1 MLLDAMKK
9 QAGIVPN
16 LFLVYG
22 LFSVILFMRKNR
34 YLQLRI
40 CTKYAESLCIPFL
53 EEVNQMTNHGL
64 KVKCCILALVLA
76 AFFTARC
83 VGDTIFYV
91 SPVGNDGWSGGLERS
106 NSQKND
112 GPKASLAGA
121 RDAIRQLKS
130 KGPLRAPVDV
140 IVLPGT
146 YTLTEP
152 FILTPQDSGTKKCP
166 IAYKA
171 AQGGWPIFTGGC
183 IIKGFTRG
191 QNGIWQ
197 VKIPDVASGKW
208 YFEQLFVNGKRAIR
222 ARTPNKFYHY
232 FGPTTEIPI
241 EGKQG
246 QFRRTTQVRG
256 DVLKQLQELDQ
267 KEIADVALTA
277 YHKWCI
283 TRRYLTAIDTSA
295 NVIVTIGE
303 KLKSYSG
310 WPNNT
315 RFHLE
320 NFKAALDMRGEWFL
334 SKDGTLYY
342 MPLADEDMNK
352 AHVVAPVIEKLLIF
366 EGKPEEGKFVEHVQ
380 LKDLIFHH
388 NQSLLPQTGYYP
400 FQAAFVTEAAIMADG
415 ARNITIEDCEVGHVA
430 TYGVWFR
437 QGCRDC
443 RLETS
448 YIHDLG
454 AGGVRIGEGRIRSDE
469 PSRTSHITVDNNI
482 VRTGGR
488 IYTSAVG
495 VWIGQSGD
503 NNVTHN
509 DIGDFFYTGLSVG
522 WRWGYSESLGKRNN
536 LSFNHVHHIGWGVLS
551 DMGGIYTLGPSE
563 GTVVRNNIFHDVY
576 SYSYGGW
583 GLYTDEGSTGIVMEN
598 NLVYNTKTGSFHQHY
613 GKENIIRN
621 NILAFSKLYQVQ
633 ASRVEEHLSFTFEN
647 NIVYYDTGVLLS
659 GPWDRVRLK
668 MDNNCY
674 WDASGREVK
683 PIGKSMADWQKQT
696 GHDKNSII
704 ADPGFV
710 DAKNYNFHL
719 KSNSPALKVGFK
731 PFDYTKAGVYGDPDW
746 IKKANEVT
754 YPPLEIAPDPPPVS
768 IKDNFEN
775 STVGSQPATAEVH
788 VERKGDSIAVTD
800 ETAASGKHSL
810 KIVDAPGLQHA
821 YNPHYVYKP
830 NHGAGTT
837 RCSFDMRIEEGV
849 QINYEWRD
857 WRTSPYRVGP
867 TFWINGTKLQIAG
880 RAPMELPIGNWV
892 HFEVTAALGNK
903 DEGTWDLA
911 VTLPGQRKKIF
922 KNLNNG
928 SKNFDKLTWVGFTS
942 NATSKTIFYL
952 DNLELIN
959 ST

>member
-1 MLLDAMKK
+1 MATHGSKPKCYLLAS
-9 QAGIVPN
+9 I
-16 LFLVYG
+16 
-22 LFSVILFMRKNR
+22 
-34 YLQLRI
+34 
-40 CTKYAESLCIPFL
+40 
-53 EEVNQMTNHGL
+53 
-64 KVKCCILALVLA
+64 LVL
-76 AFFTARC
+76 FFAVRC
-83 VGDTIFYV
+83 VGDITFYV
-91 SPVGNDGWSGGLERS
+91 SPEGNDVWSGRLGRP
-106 NSQKND
+106 NSQKTD
-112 GPKASLAGA
+112 GPKASLDSV
-121 RDAIRQLKS
+121 RDAIRKFKS
-130 KGPLRAPVDV
+130 KGPLTAPVRVV
-140 IVLPGT
+140 IEAGT
-146 YTLTEP
+146 YPMIEP
-152 FILTPQDSGTKKCP
+152 FVLTPQDSGTKECP
-166 IAYKA
+166 ITYEA
-171 AQGGWPIFTGGC
+171 ASGAQPIFSGGRAV
-183 IIKGFTRG
+183 KGFKRG
-191 QNGIWQ
+191 PNGIWQ
-197 VKIPDVASGKW
+197 TKIPEVASGKW

-232 FGPTTEIPI
+232 MGLTSEIPI
-241 EGKQG
+241 EGKQR
-246 QFRRTTQVRG
+246 QFRRTTPVRG
-256 DVLKQLQELDQ
+256 DTLKPLQDLNERELS
-267 KEIADVALTA
+267 DVTLMA

-283 TRRYLTAIDTSA
+283 TRRFITAIDTSA

-303 KLKSYSG
+303 QLKSYSG

-334 SKDGTLYY
+334 SRDGTLYY
-342 MPLADEDMNK
+342 MPLTDEDMSK
-352 AHVVAPVIEKLLIF
+352 ADVVAPVVEKLVVF
-366 EGKPEEGKFVEHVQ
+366 EGKSEEGKFVQHIQ
-380 LKDLIFHH
+380 LKGIAFHH
-388 NQSLLPQTGYYP
+388 NQSLLPRTGYYP

-443 RLETS
+443 KLEHS

-482 VRTGGR
+482 IRTGGR

-503 NNVTHN
+503 NSVTHN
-509 DIGDFFYTGLSVG
+509 DISDFFYTGLSVG

-563 GTVVRNNIFHDVY
+563 GTVVSNNIFHDVY
-576 SYSYGGW
+576 SYDYGGW

-621 NILAFSKLYQVQ
+621 NIFAFSKLYQVQ
-633 ASRVEEHLSFTFEN
+633 ATRVENHLSFNFEN
-647 NIVYYDTGVLLS
+647 NIVYYDSGVLLS
-659 GPWDRVRLK
+659 GPWDRVKLN

-683 PIGKSMADWQKQT
+683 PIGKPLADWQKET
-696 GHDKNSII
+696 GHDVNSII
-704 ADPGFV
+704 ADPLFV
-710 DAKNYNFHL
+710 DAKNYDFHL

-731 PFDYTKAGVYGDPDW
+731 PFDYSKVGVYGDSAW
-746 IKKANEVT
+746 IKKAKEVT

-768 IKDNFEN
+768 IRDNFEN
-775 STVGSQPATAEVH
+775 TTVGSKPPTAECN
-788 VERKGDSIAVTD
+788 VENKGDSITVTD
-800 ETAASGKHSL
+800 ETAAGGKHSL

-830 NHGAGTT
+830 NHGTGTT

-849 QINYEWRD
+849 QINHEWRD
-857 WRTSPYRVGP
+857 WRSSPYRVGP
-867 TFWINGTKLQIAG
+867 RFWVNGTKLQISG
-880 RAPMELPIGNWV
+880 KTLMDLPVGKWI
-892 HFEVTAALGNK
+892 HFDITAALGNK

-911 VTLPGQRKKIF
+911 VTVPGQSTRRF
-922 KNLNNG
+922 KDLKNG
-928 SKNFDKLTWVGFTS
+928 STKFDRLTWVGFTS
-942 NATSKTIFYL
+942 NATNKTVFYL

-959 ST
+959 KT

>member
-1 MLLDAMKK
+1 MKTHSSKSKRLLFTFA
-9 QAGIVPN
+9 V
-16 LFLVYG
+16 LL
-22 LFSVILFMRKNR
+22 
-34 YLQLRI
+34 
-40 CTKYAESLCIPFL
+40 
-53 EEVNQMTNHGL
+53 
-64 KVKCCILALVLA
+64 LA
-76 AFFTARC
+76 AQVSRAVTL
-83 VGDTIFYV
+83 YV
-91 SPVGNDGWSGGLERS
+91 SPNGNDSWSGQLRRP
-106 NSQKND
+106 NSQKTD
-112 GPKASLAGA
+112 GPRASLTGA

-130 KGPLRAPVDV
+130 KGPLTAPVDV
-140 IVLPGT
+140 IILPGT

-152 FILTPQDSGTKKCP
+152 FTLTLQDSGTKKCP
-166 IAYKA
+166 ITYKA
-171 AQGGWPIFTGGC
+171 AKGSQPVFTGGRV
-183 IIKGFTRG
+183 IKGFERG
-191 QNGIWQ
+191 ENGIWQ
-197 VKIPDVASGKW
+197 TRIPQVAEGKW
-208 YFEQLFVNGKRAIR
+208 YFEQLFVNGRRAVR

-232 FGPTTEIPI
+232 FGPSSEVPI
-241 EGKQG
+241 EGKKG

-256 DVLKQLQELDQ
+256 DALKLLQNLDGSELR
-267 KEIADVALTA
+267 DVTLMA

-283 TRRYLTAIDTSA
+283 TRRFITAIDTSA

-334 SKDGTLYY
+334 ARDGTLYY
-342 MPLADEDMNK
+342 MPLADEDMSK
-352 AHVVAPVIEKLLIF
+352 AHVVAPVIEKLVIF
-366 EGKPEEGKFVEHVQ
+366 EGKSEEGKFVEHIQ
-380 LKDLIFHH
+380 LKDLVFHH
-388 NQSLLPQTGYYP
+388 NQSLLPRTGYYP

-415 ARNITIEDCEVGHVA
+415 ARNILIEDCEVGHVA

-437 QGCRDC
+437 QGCRNC

-482 VRTGGR
+482 IRTGGR

-503 NNVTHN
+503 NKVTHN

-551 DMGGIYTLGPSE
+551 DMGGIYTLGPSQ

-613 GKENIIRN
+613 GRENIVRN

-633 ASRVEEHLSFTFEN
+633 ASRVEDHLSFTFEN

-659 GPWDRVRLK
+659 GPWNRVKLN

-674 WDASGREVK
+674 WALGSDVSF
-683 PIGKSMADWQKQT
+683 IGKSPPDWIKET
-696 GHDKNSII
+696 GHDKKSII
-704 ADPGFV
+704 ADPLFV
-710 DAKNYNFHL
+710 DAKNYDFHL
-719 KSNSPALKVGFK
+719 KPNSPALKIGFK

-746 IKKANEVT
+746 INKANEVT

-768 IKDNFEN
+768 IRDNFEN
-775 STVGSQPATAEVH
+775 TVVGSKPATAECN
-788 VERKGDSIAVTD
+788 VENKGDSITVTE
-800 ETAASGKHSL
+800 ETAAGGKHSL

-830 NHGAGTT
+830 NHSTGTT
-837 RCSFDMRIEEGV
+837 RCSFDMRIEDGV
-849 QINYEWRD
+849 QINHEWRD
-857 WRTSPYRVGP
+857 WRSSPYRVGP
-867 TFWINGTKLQIAG
+867 RFWVNGTKLQIAG
-880 RAPMELPIGNWV
+880 RNLMDLPVGKWV
-892 HFEVTAALGNK
+892 HFELAAALGNK

-911 VTLPGQRKKIF
+911 VTLPGQRPKLF
-922 KNLNNG
+922 KGLKNG
-928 SKNFDKLTWVGFTS
+928 SNNFEKLTWVGFTS
-942 NATSKTIFYL
+942 NATNKTVFYL

-959 ST
+959 KT